1 MAWSN
6 SAPITRIYTANGADV
21 MAVYRTM
28 QARLAFAKGE
38 RWGATIKSR
47 ICIHP

>member
-1 MAWSN
+1 MAWSTTG
-6 SAPITRIYTANGADV
+6 PITHIYTANGADV

-38 RWGATIKSR
+38 RWAPTIKSR
-47 ICIHP
+47 TCVHR